1 MSEIARSEYSSAREQ
16 QLTWNDARRIRTR
29 IEAAR
34 QNPATASRRWPF
46 ELIQNAHDAGPR
58 TADERV
64 EIAFRL
70 QGNDLAVSHT
80 GKPFSP
86 QELAALLSGGS
97 SKEFDDQETTGRFG
111 TGFLATHALSTRVD
125 VEGIIETQEGFER
138 FVIELE
144 RGGDE
149 DSITVNIEQAGAS
162 VSAATRICVASVVDQ
177 TTASFT
183 YYDAD
188 DSVVNNGLARLREA
202 LPYLYG
208 TCPQLGKVTVE
219 SPDSVI
225 QFDRGD
231 TSVMQQAGVTI
242 EITNINVMD
251 SVQPAPVAVMRT
263 FQYGSR
269 SSLLAVCQTAIGA
282 TSEVIVPSEGFPR
295 LFVQF
300 PLGETSALPLNVV
313 IDGSFTPQ
321 QERDGIALNANDK
334 ELIADALATL
344 PVLVAHTIEAG
355 QENAHQLARIAPPAQ
370 PLGGENATDE
380 IAWWQETVRK
390 VAASIAKQP
399 IIHTTAGLL
408 PAVPCDGDAV
418 SFLVPAINNASQ
430 ESVDYNRM
438 HEIASLVTELHI
450 PDIGIAKDWA
460 AIAAQW
466 EGIGVPV
473 ARLGFHELTNWIKEK
488 AKTVADIPV
497 STDPYHWLAQLF
509 LLGADLDDRNVDA
522 MVDGILP
529 NQRGVFRNTETE
541 YLYGDAGV
549 SEEVKSIADMVDID
563 LQSQLLHR
571 RMADALKAPGFEPA
585 KDLVW
590 RLLDKQDDGKDY
602 AESDALEKILDSLSK
617 ALPDDAEF
625 NPSTSFPSL
634 RASASLV
641 QYLWE
646 SSAEQ
651 QQLRQCPLLTAEG
664 KIVHL
669 TGGGQQILAPV
680 MHWPDSAQP
689 YACLYTERRI
699 LSDRYCDD
707 DTVGGALSPLIAA
720 GLVIEGPLYRARR
733 SEIDDINLLTA
744 MASEKFTENQ
754 VTVRNETFG
763 QIAFLATDLMQRC
776 GQDGELAQTMLDF
789 VLNVAAKEDNS
800 WRETNQ
806 ISGYSAG
813 QPISL
818 SLYGATWPFELK
830 VRSWIPVQIPDKEGI
845 QPMPANA
852 SNLEDMLD
860 PVWLR
865 NNPDAVDLL
874 HQIFGFKRY
883 ALLIKS
889 MDADVENDLVTLLQD
904 PELMRSV
911 ASNPE
916 VVKVASNLVATT
928 VPLDSIQEI
937 IQDVENDQDL
947 IAHLAERREQ
957 KRRVNEN
964 QKLGYH
970 VEELVRESLEGAG
983 FAVKRTGVGSDFEI
997 SAELGDVA
1005 NLELTLGNR
1014 SWLVEVKSTRD
1025 QRVRMTDTQAKT
1037 AVQRGSAFL
1046 LCVVPVSATAGMPEP
1061 DEVRDAMRFVQNC
1074 GYRMEH
1080 LCNNLGDFE
1089 DQRDAITAEEAE
1101 GVQLEITSGQAR
1113 VRVFSSVWE
1122 EDGFP
1127 LDELADRLASTVP
1140 TH

>member
-16 QLTWNDARRIRTR
+16 QLTRNDARRIRTR

-58 TADERV
+58 AADERV
-64 EIAFRL
+64 EIAFRF

-125 VEGIIETQEGFER
+125 LEGIIETQEDFER
-138 FVIELE
+138 FVIGLD

-149 DSITVNIEQAGAS
+149 NSITENIARADAS
-162 VSAATRICVASVVDQ
+162 VSAATRICVASLGDQ
-177 TTASFT
+177 PTASFT

-188 DSVVNNGLARLREA
+188 DSVVNNGFDRLREA

-208 TCPQLGKVTVE
+208 TCPQLGKVTLE
-219 SPDSVI
+219 SPDAVV

-231 TSVMQQAGVTI
+231 TSVTQQDGVTI
-242 EITNINVMD
+242 EITNINIMD
-251 SVQPAPVAVMRT
+251 SCQPTPVAVMRT
-263 FQYGSR
+263 FQDGGS
-269 SSLLAVCQTAIGA
+269 SSLLAVFEAAAGA
-282 TSEVIVPSEGFPR
+282 TSSFIVPSERFPR

-313 IDGSFTPQ
+313 IDGRFTPQ

-344 PVLVAHTIEAG
+344 PVLVAHAIEAG
-355 QENAHQLARIAPPAQ
+355 QKNAHQLARIAAPAQ

-390 VAASIAKQP
+390 VAASITKQP
-399 IIHTTAGLL
+399 IIHTAAGLL
-408 PAVPCDGDAV
+408 PAVSCDGDAV

-438 HEIASLVTELHI
+438 HEIASLITELHI

-460 AIAAQW
+460 AIATQW

-473 ARLGFHELTNWIKEK
+473 ARLGFHELTDWIKEK

-497 STDPYHWLAQLF
+497 SADPYHWLAQLF
-509 LLGADLDDRNVDA
+509 LLGAELDDRNVTT
-522 MVDGILP
+522 MVNELLP
-529 NQRGVFRNTETE
+529 NQRGEFRNTKTE

-549 SEEVKSIADMVDID
+549 SEEVKSIAGMIDID

-571 RMADALKAPGFEPA
+571 RMADALNAPGFEPA
-585 KDLVW
+585 KDLVQG
-590 RLLDKQDDGKDY
+590 LLHKPEDDEYY
-602 AESDALEKILDSLSK
+602 ANSDALKEILGSLSK

-625 NPSTSFPSL
+625 DPSTSFPSL
-634 RASASLV
+634 RASARLV
-641 QYLWE
+641 QYLRE
-646 SSAEQ
+646 SSSEQ

-664 KIVHL
+664 KIVRL
-669 TGGGQQILAPV
+669 TGNQQILAPV
-680 MHWPDSAQP
+680 SHWPDSAQP

-707 DTVGGALSPLIAA
+707 DTVSGALAPLVAA
-720 GLVIEGPLYRARR
+720 GLVIEAPLYRARR

-744 MASEKFTENQ
+744 MASERFTENQ
-754 VTVRNETFG
+754 VTVRDETFG

-776 GQDGELAQTMLDF
+776 GQDRELAQTMLDF

-800 WRETNQ
+800 WRETNP

-813 QPISL
+813 QRIPL

-845 QPMPANA
+845 QPMPANE
-852 SNLEDMLD
+852 SNLRDMLD

-874 HQIFGFKRY
+874 HQVFGFKRY
-883 ALLIKS
+883 ALLISS
-889 MDADVENDLVTLLQD
+889 MDAGVENDLVTLLQD
-904 PELMRSV
+904 PELMHSM

-916 VVKVASNLVATT
+916 AVRLASNLAAST

-937 IQDVENDQDL
+937 IRDVEADQDL
-947 IAHLAERREQ
+947 ISHLAERRVQ

-970 VEELVRESLEGAG
+970 VEDLVRESLEGAG

-1005 NLELTLGNR
+1005 NLELTLSNR

-1037 AVQRGSAFL
+1037 AVQKGDAFL

-1074 GYRMEH
+1074 GYRLEH

-1089 DQRDAITAEEAE
+1089 DQRDAITAEESE

-1140 TH
+1140 TP

>member
-1 MSEIARSEYSSAREQ
+1 MSEIALNEYSSARER
-16 QLTWNDARRIRTR
+16 QLTRNDARRILTR
-29 IEAAR
+29 VDDAR
-34 QNPATASRRWPF
+34 QKPASASRRWPF

-58 TADERV
+58 AGDERV
-64 EIAFRL
+64 EIAFRF

-125 VEGIIETQEGFER
+125 VEGIIETEEGFER

-149 DSITVNIEQAGAS
+149 DSITANIEQASAS
-162 VSAATRICVASVVDQ
+162 VRAATRICVASVVDQ
-177 TTASFT
+177 PTASFT

-188 DSVVNNGLARLREA
+188 DSVVNNGLVRLREA

-208 TCPQLGKVTVE
+208 TCPQLGKVTLE
-219 SPDSVI
+219 SPDAVV

-231 TSVMQQAGVTI
+231 TSVTQQDGVTI
-242 EITNINVMD
+242 EITNINIMD
-251 SVQPAPVAVMRT
+251 SCQSTPVAVMRI
-263 FQYGSR
+263 FQDGGS
-269 SSLLAVCQTAIGA
+269 SSLLAVCQTAVGA
-282 TSEVIVPSEGFPR
+282 TSGVIVPSEGFPR

-313 IDGSFTPQ
+313 IDGRFTPQ

-344 PVLVAHTIEAG
+344 PVLVANAIEAG
-355 QENAHQLARIAPPAQ
+355 QENAHQLARIAAPAQ

-390 VAASIAKQP
+390 VAASITKQP
-399 IIHTTAGLL
+399 IIHTAAGLL
-408 PAVPCDGDAV
+408 PAVSCDGDAV

-438 HEIASLVTELHI
+438 HEIASLITELYI

-460 AIAAQW
+460 AIATQW

-473 ARLGFHELTNWIKEK
+473 ARLGFRELTDWIKEK

-497 STDPYHWLAQLF
+497 STDTYHWMAQLF
-509 LLGADLDDRNVDA
+509 LLGTELDDRNVDD
-522 MVDGILP
+522 MVNGLLP
-529 NQRGVFRNTETE
+529 DQRGEFRNTETE
-541 YLYGDAGV
+541 YLYGDAGI
-549 SEEVKSIADMVDID
+549 SAEVKSIADMVNID
-563 LQSQLLHR
+563 LQAQLLHR
-571 RMADALKAPGFEPA
+571 HMADALNAPGFEPA
-585 KDLVW
+585 KALVW
-590 RLLDKQDDGKDY
+590 RLLDKPEDEEDY
-602 AESDALEKILDSLSK
+602 AESDALKEILGSLSK
-617 ALPDDAEF
+617 ALPDGAEF
-625 NPSTSFPSL
+625 DSSTSFPFL
-634 RASASLV
+634 RASARLA

-664 KIVHL
+664 KIVRL
-669 TGGGQQILAPV
+669 TGNQQILAPV
-680 MHWPDSAQP
+680 SHWPDSAQQ

-707 DTVGGALSPLIAA
+707 DTVSCALSPLIAA
-720 GLVIEGPLYRARR
+720 ELVIEAPLYRARR
-733 SEIDDINLLTA
+733 SEINNINLLTA
-744 MASEKFTENQ
+744 MASKKFTENQ

-800 WRETNQ
+800 WRETHQ

-818 SLYGATWPFELK
+818 PLYGATWPFELK
-830 VRSWIPVQIPDKEGI
+830 VWSWVPVEIPDEGRF
-845 QPMPANA
+845 QPMPANE
-852 SNLEDMLD
+852 SNLRDMLD
-860 PVWLR
+860 HTWIR
-865 NNPDAVDLL
+865 NNSDAVDLL
-874 HQIFGFKRY
+874 HQIFGFSELTLLTEVLDAEVENGLV
-883 ALLIKS
+883 ALLK
-889 MDADVENDLVTLLQD
+889 D
-904 PELMRSV
+904 PELRSV
-911 ASNPE
+911 VSNPE
-916 VVKVASNLVATT
+916 VVKVASNLAATT

-937 IQDVENDQDL
+937 IRDVEDDQDL
-947 IAHLAERREQ
+947 ITHLAERREQ

-970 VEELVRESLEGAG
+970 VEDLVRESLEGAG
-983 FAVKRTGVGSDFEI
+983 FTVKRTGVGSDFEI

-1005 NLELTLGNR
+1005 NLELTLDNR

-1037 AVQRGSAFL
+1037 AVQKGDAFL

-1074 GYRMEH
+1074 GYRLEH

-1089 DQRDAITAEEAE
+1089 DQRDAITAEESE

-1140 TH
+1140 TP